1 MLDRV
6 LAPDLL
12 TKEIKE
18 HVRKYLQF
26 CDVGVDPVLCDYVT
40 ELAESIQTS
49 QSVEETRALVLLDEI
64 TDANIR
70 ADATLALLRSA
81 LPPYSPALKSYAHNS
96 ARSWKAKRLEEIQE
110 HVRLMEI
117 QDMLTAYD
125 IKRFDIADTKSASRM
140 VSHILNQVS
149 RPTAFTDAMLL
160 VDAYSD
166 LHCDRAVVK
175 FAENLLADSSEDL
188 SDVDT
193 RAAKAIDA
201 LSAVKKRMDP
211 KSNAMLTVSI
221 MEEII
226 EFGVMLL
233 EMEAEGLDPSY
244 HTDKAELQSEVA
256 PLSFVLRMLEALVAA
271 YLPELITAME
281 VAGATENDTLTA
293 LQALLSMQE
302 LPEDA
307 AIVVNTQMGKLLS
320 TVFQSQDID
329 NYLALGSMLSME
341 QKDAFDAFRRQ
352 MSRENVAKDFNRFQ
366 QLAFVGADA
375 ARAWKQ
381 IAFLHQCV
389 DLEGNARWWHYLKLL
404 EIKCDHKAFQS
415 ERRDLEYIRRLVPAL
430 ITRSNFDF
438 YTVLEFTRHYQI
450 DDNFPSLVYA
460 ESLLLEESAT
470 ADLEYQDKI
479 AGVIEDIHEQHL
491 VKMLLKSIPNI
502 SGQDYDRLLFIFRL
516 LLEHTSYR
524 EREEV
529 ERRVEVLQNLKVF
542 AAFQVNDYLKT
553 GESKR
558 YQAGNCSSN
567 ESETGNKA
575 DVEKMS
581 FHQVIANPLEV
592 LARVVTKENFSVLIG
607 LAEPLQLEPDELQ
620 MMLLKNMI
628 TKNLKQN
635 TLGKCCSPI
644 QFSDV
649 EGILGCLSDTECRVT
664 AAEWLAENFPLG
676 EEKLMALEFA
686 LHAALSGANGGEDP
700 SNTSFTGHEALTR
713 LETKILRVK
722 LELLFR
728 NASSESLSLA
738 EVINDTKQTN
748 QLIALVSDPKKLF
761 KELYRRYALWFC
773 TQHSDKLN
781 TVAKSIAKLLQLPM
795 VKLRLELVREWLVK
809 DAVQMGKNTAKE
821 EDKEDPFELL
831 EDEKLQR
838 SDEDFGKRILY
849 MASPSMKH
857 GDSFGEEVLIYLV
870 EFVKDSLPRPGVT
883 FRAKM
888 RALRVILRLGQ
899 LYHGAVKQYAITKY
913 GIENFGAF
921 FKELLDYTKHCTHM
935 ITFEERRVPY
945 ELSFVMKTDKEA
957 LTRSFLRRFSSNQ
970 PWMLRCASQLLLD
983 FEIEAS
989 DLWEDVLS
997 NMLKLGMVRSLT
1009 KILGPLSRKSFV
1021 RSLDCGRQVWEE
1033 VLTLPMIQLKHKH
1046 SKYSMSIHDNNDANL
1061 SAEPTDGELLF
1072 AGVPVSN
1079 VRSALAQIVSLLQ
1092 KCPFLDQIDVPA
1104 FVIHVRDLTE
1114 MAEGEPN
1121 GAEIVSQMDLYGF
1134 AVKCAMIIPKPV
1146 ARFEALVRIIRAG
1159 AFGSVLQELLDTSCF
1174 LDGDQN
1180 EMATEDDSGEFADNF
1195 RLIQEI
1201 FSEAAKRKDYS
1212 SILATPFE
1220 PGFVE
1225 YLAATADIDYLL
1237 SLLLEDK
1244 RMETALNAVELFY
1257 EYHPAAAPSLDS
1269 TKTGDEDTM
1278 GNPDSKRWELIEAY
1292 LESSESA
1299 HLERSGDAETMEIGN
1314 LVLSDDSEMEG
1325 QEDTWAEGGI
1335 MADRVHTLNKL
1346 YDADI
1351 EVAVTVTGASRM
1363 GKSLFFAYFVES
1375 YSLEHPLVT
1384 IITASFGKS
1393 EGNWTKMTEVV
1404 VWQRGKAVARAVVH
1418 EWTMTKPIM
1427 ETEERADNGVLS
1439 PVRWNMCRRGI
1450 EMVCV
1455 TSPSESWLNKITK
1468 KDTCPKLTMPL
1479 WDLEKRQ
1486 TAAEELNL
1494 TITEPRTG
1502 ANSIGQ
1508 EGRHCHR

>member
-6 LAPDLL
+6 FAPDLL
-12 TKEIKE
+12 TKEIKD

-26 CDVGVDPVLCDYVT
+26 CDVDVDPVLCDYVT

-233 EMEAEGLDPSY
+233 EMEAEGLDSSY
-244 HTDKAELQSEVA
+244 HTDKAEFQSEVA

-271 YLPELITAME
+271 YLPELNTAME

-293 LQALLSMQE
+293 YVNCPVFLLSDKLLVDLQTIRRVEEAYGILLSVSALRDPEKCESKLKELMRPEILFADDDKNSGDESTNVATPTVTFVGKARWTLYPRWYRGDSCVLPSYEAMKLATRFAIAEHKNLRREVEARDTIASKRYVSFLVDQRADLLSLQALLSMQE

-491 VKMLLKSIPNI
+491 VKMLLKSIPKI

-644 QFSDV
+644 QFSDF

-676 EEKLMALEFA
+676 EEKLKALEFA

-728 NASSESLSLA
+728 NASSQSLSLA

-773 TQHSDKLN
+773 TQHSDTLN
-781 TVAKSIAKLLQLPM
+781 TVAKRIAKLLQLPM

-831 EDEKLQR
+831 EEEKLQR

-849 MASPSMKH
+849 MASP
-857 GDSFGEEVLIYLV
+857 
-870 EFVKDSLPRPGVT
+870 
-883 FRAKM
+883 
-888 RALRVILRLGQ
+888 
-899 LYHGAVKQYAITKY
+899 
-913 GIENFGAF
+913 N
-921 FKELLDYTKHCTHM
+921 
-935 ITFEERRVPY
+935 
-945 ELSFVMKTDKEA
+945 
-957 LTRSFLRRFSSNQ
+957 
-970 PWMLRCASQLLLD
+970 
-983 FEIEAS
+983 
-989 DLWEDVLS
+989 
-997 NMLKLGMVRSLT
+997 
-1009 KILGPLSRKSFV
+1009 
-1021 RSLDCGRQVWEE
+1021 
-1033 VLTLPMIQLKHKH
+1033 
-1046 SKYSMSIHDNNDANL
+1046 
-1061 SAEPTDGELLF
+1061 GELLF
-1072 AGVPVSN
+1072 AGIPVSN

-1092 KCPFLDQIDVPA
+1092 RCPFLDQIDAPA

-1134 AVKCAMIIPKPV
+1134 AVKGAMIIPKPV

-1195 RLIQEI
+1195 RLIQES

-1292 LESSESA
+1292 LESSKSA

-1314 LVLSDDSEMEG
+1314 LVLSNYSEMEG
-1325 QEDTWAEGGI
+1325 QEDT
-1335 MADRVHTLNKL
+1335 
-1346 YDADI
+1346 
-1351 EVAVTVTGASRM
+1351 
-1363 GKSLFFAYFVES
+1363 
-1375 YSLEHPLVT
+1375 
-1384 IITASFGKS
+1384 
-1393 EGNWTKMTEVV
+1393 
-1404 VWQRGKAVARAVVH
+1404 
-1418 EWTMTKPIM
+1418 
-1427 ETEERADNGVLS
+1427 
-1439 PVRWNMCRRGI
+1439 
-1450 EMVCV
+1450 
-1455 TSPSESWLNKITK
+1455 
-1468 KDTCPKLTMPL
+1468 
-1479 WDLEKRQ
+1479 
-1486 TAAEELNL
+1486 
-1494 TITEPRTG
+1494 
-1502 ANSIGQ
+1502 
-1508 EGRHCHR
+1508 